1 MSIILDIFS
10 NSDILLIMESAENTE
25 NTENMQTR
33 IVKNSSTDLV
43 IGFGEFKGHKYVE
56 LREYSTYNND
66 VDGGV
71 PTKKGVT
78 VKFGDLDEVIK
89 ALQACSD
96 KVNSGGA
103 F

>member
-1 MSIILDIFS
+1 
-10 NSDILLIMESAENTE
+10 MEST
-25 NTENMQTR
+25 QTR
-33 IVKNSSTDLV
+33 ITKNSSTDLV
-43 IGFGEFKGHKYVE
+43 VGFGEYKGHKYVE

-66 VDGGV
+66 VEGGV

-78 VKFGDLDEVIK
+78 VKFGDLDAVIK
-89 ALQACSD
+89 ALQACNE